1 MRGNVVS
8 YKVCGMALS
17 AMLVI
22 LVAGGNLAE

>member
-1 MRGNVVS
+1 MRENVVS

-17 AMLVI
+17 TMLVI